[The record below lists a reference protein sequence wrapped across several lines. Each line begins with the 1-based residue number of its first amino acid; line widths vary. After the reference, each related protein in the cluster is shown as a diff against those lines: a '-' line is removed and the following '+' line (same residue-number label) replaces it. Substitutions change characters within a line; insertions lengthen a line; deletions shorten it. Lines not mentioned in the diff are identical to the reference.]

1 MESPKVERPEGDPT
15 VTQTLNAIS
24 NESALNIIKALSSSS
39 KKCDSFSLME
49 ELKLTN
55 RQFYITISHLS
66 NQGIVKRTYGE
77 YRLTSFGKLLLHSL
91 TLVEDTINIYSKTK
105 AIDAIQASHKITNE
119 EILKLVNILIDNE
132 SVKEII
138 KVRYSL

>member
-15 VTQTLNAIS
+15 VTQTLKAIS
-24 NESALNIIKALSSSS
+24 SESALNIIKALSSSS
-39 KKCDSFSLME
+39 NKCDSFALLE
-49 ELKLTN
+49 ELKLTK

-77 YRLTSFGKLLLHSL
+77 YRLTSYGKLLLNALS
-91 TLVEDTINIYSKTK
+91 LVEDTINIYSKTK
-105 AIDAIQASHKITNE
+105 AIDAIQASQKITNE

-132 SVKEII
+132 SVREII